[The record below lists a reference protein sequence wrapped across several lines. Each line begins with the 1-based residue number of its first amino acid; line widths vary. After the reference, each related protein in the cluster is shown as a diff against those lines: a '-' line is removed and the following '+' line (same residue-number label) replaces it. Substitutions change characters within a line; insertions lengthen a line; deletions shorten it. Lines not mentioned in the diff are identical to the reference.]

1 MIQID
6 KHYYYKGN
14 EYVVTGFCKVKTTS
28 GEWVDGVSYKKAS
41 EESTEIYVRDKEAF
55 EYYFIPTTLEVGD
68 IIIAISMG
76 KVVAEYEVTSIDS
89 ESSQATAKSPSGI
102 DLIVNTAVDSDAV
115 VTKVEGGVPYTADYY
130 YQLAM
135 LKNERRNCDQLQSIR
150 KIVGHMNSF
159 NAVVA
164 DGKSRLEYDLY
175 RQRLRQAMHDLKIK
189 DEDAWAVADRYVQDN
204 LDVLSIW

>member
-14 EYVVTGFCKVKTTS
+14 EYVVTGFCKVKTPS
-28 GEWVDGVSYKKAS
+28 GEWVNGVSYKKAS

-55 EYYFIPTTLEVGD
+55 EYYFIPTTLEIGD
-68 IIIAISMG
+68 IIIAVSMG

-130 YQLAM
+130 YQLDNM
-135 LKNERRNCDQLQSIR
+135 KERMINSIIIDKMVSALSTAATR
-150 KIVGHMNSF
+150 
-159 NAVVA
+159 
-164 DGKSRLEYDLY
+164 
-175 RQRLRQAMHDLKIK
+175 
-189 DEDAWAVADRYVQDN
+189 VQDIPASN
-204 LDVLSIW
+204 TTYSLEESLKSIQQTLDVIYNKFGV

>member
-14 EYVVTGFCKVKTTS
+14 EYVVTGFCRVKTTS

-68 IIIAISMG
+68 IIIAVSMG
-76 KVVAEYEVTSIDS
+76 RIVAEYEVTSIDS

-130 YQLAM
+130 YQLADM
-135 LKNERRNCDQLQSIR
+135 KKRMI
-150 KIVGHMNSF
+150 NSTIIDKMVSELS
-159 NAVVA
+159 NAA
-164 DGKSRLEYDLY
+164 TR
-175 RQRLRQAMHDLKIK
+175 
-189 DEDAWAVADRYVQDN
+189 VQDIPVSYPTFN
-204 LDVLSIW
+204 LQESLKSIHQTLDVIYNKFGV

>member
-14 EYVVTGFCKVKTTS
+14 EYVVTGFCKVKTPS

-68 IIIAISMG
+68 IIIAVSMG

-130 YQLAM
+130 YQLGNM
-135 LKNERRNCDQLQSIR
+135 KERMINSIIIDKMVSALSTAATR
-150 KIVGHMNSF
+150 
-159 NAVVA
+159 
-164 DGKSRLEYDLY
+164 
-175 RQRLRQAMHDLKIK
+175 
-189 DEDAWAVADRYVQDN
+189 VQDIPASN
-204 LDVLSIW
+204 TIYSLEESLKSIQQTLDVIYNKFGV

>member
-130 YQLAM
+130 YQLDNM
-135 LKNERRNCDQLQSIR
+135 KERMINSIIIDKMVSALSTAATR
-150 KIVGHMNSF
+150 
-159 NAVVA
+159 
-164 DGKSRLEYDLY
+164 
-175 RQRLRQAMHDLKIK
+175 
-189 DEDAWAVADRYVQDN
+189 VQDIPASN
-204 LDVLSIW
+204 TTYSLEESLKSIQQTLDVIYNKFGV

>member
-14 EYVVTGFCKVKTTS
+14 EYVVTGFCKVKKEN
-28 GEWVDGVSYKKAS
+28 GEWVDGVSYKKSS

-68 IIIAISMG
+68 IIIAVSMG

-130 YQLAM
+130 YQLDNM
-135 LKNERRNCDQLQSIR
+135 KERMINSIIIDKMVSALSTAATR
-150 KIVGHMNSF
+150 
-159 NAVVA
+159 
-164 DGKSRLEYDLY
+164 
-175 RQRLRQAMHDLKIK
+175 
-189 DEDAWAVADRYVQDN
+189 VQDIPASN
-204 LDVLSIW
+204 TTYSLEESLKSIQQTLDVIYNKFGV

>member
-14 EYVVTGFCKVKTTS
+14 EYVVTGFCKVKKEN

-68 IIIAISMG
+68 IIIAVSMG

-130 YQLAM
+130 YQLDNM
-135 LKNERRNCDQLQSIR
+135 KERMINSIIIDKMVSALSTAATR
-150 KIVGHMNSF
+150 
-159 NAVVA
+159 
-164 DGKSRLEYDLY
+164 
-175 RQRLRQAMHDLKIK
+175 
-189 DEDAWAVADRYVQDN
+189 VQDIPASN
-204 LDVLSIW
+204 TTYSLEESLKSIQQTLDVIYNKFGV

>member
-14 EYVVTGFCKVKTTS
+14 EYVVTGFCRVKTPS

-41 EESTEIYVRDKEAF
+41 EESTDIYVRDKEAF

-68 IIIAISMG
+68 IIIAVSMG
-76 KVVAEYEVTSIDS
+76 RIVAEYEVTSIDS

-115 VTKVEGGVPYTADYY
+115 VTKVEGGVPYQADYY
-130 YQLAM
+130 YQLADM
-135 LKNERRNCDQLQSIR
+135 KKRMI
-150 KIVGHMNSF
+150 NSTIIDKMVSELS
-159 NAVVA
+159 NAA
-164 DGKSRLEYDLY
+164 TR
-175 RQRLRQAMHDLKIK
+175 
-189 DEDAWAVADRYVQDN
+189 VQDIPVSYPTFTLQESLKSIHQT
-204 LDVLSIW
+204 LDVIYNKFGV

>member
-55 EYYFIPTTLEVGD
+55 EHYFIPTTLEVGD
-68 IIIAISMG
+68 IIIAVSMG
-76 KVVAEYEVTSIDS
+76 KIVAEYEVTSIDS

-115 VTKVEGGVPYTADYY
+115 VTKVEGGVPYQADYY
-130 YQLAM
+130 YQLADM
-135 LKNERRNCDQLQSIR
+135 KKR
-150 KIVGHMNSF
+150 MTNSTIIDKMVSELS
-159 NAVVA
+159 NAA
-164 DGKSRLEYDLY
+164 TR
-175 RQRLRQAMHDLKIK
+175 
-189 DEDAWAVADRYVQDN
+189 VQDIPVSYPTFN
-204 LDVLSIW
+204 LQESLKSIHQTLDVIYNKFGV

>member
-6 KHYYYKGN
+6 KHYYYKGT
-14 EYVVTGFCKVKTTS
+14 EYVVTGFCKVRALS
-28 GEWVDGVSYKKAS
+28 REWVDGVSYKKDS
-41 EESTEIYVRDKEAF
+41 EESTDIYVRDKEAF

-68 IIIAISMG
+68 IIIAVSMG

-130 YQLAM
+130 YQLANM
-135 LKNERRNCDQLQSIR
+135 GERMKNSTIIDKMVSALSTAATRVQDIPASNTTY
-150 KIVGHMNSF
+150 
-159 NAVVA
+159 
-164 DGKSRLEYDLY
+164 RLEES
-175 RQRLRQAMHDLKIK
+175 LKSI
-189 DEDAWAVADRYVQDN
+189 QQT
-204 LDVLSIW
+204 LDVIYNKFGV

>member
-14 EYVVTGFCKVKTTS
+14 EYVVTGFCRVKTTS

-41 EESTEIYVRDKEAF
+41 EESTDIYVRDKEAF

-68 IIIAISMG
+68 IIIAVSMG
-76 KVVAEYEVTSIDS
+76 KIVAEYEVTSIDS

-115 VTKVEGGVPYTADYY
+115 VTKVEGGVPYQADYY
-130 YQLAM
+130 YQLADM
-135 LKNERRNCDQLQSIR
+135 K
-150 KIVGHMNSF
+150 KHMINSTIIDKMVSELS
-159 NAVVA
+159 NAA
-164 DGKSRLEYDLY
+164 TR
-175 RQRLRQAMHDLKIK
+175 
-189 DEDAWAVADRYVQDN
+189 VQDIPVSYPTFILQESLKSIHQT
-204 LDVLSIW
+204 LDVIYNKFGV

>member
-68 IIIAISMG
+68 IIIAISMC
-76 KVVAEYEVTSIDS
+76 KIVAEYEVTSIDS

-115 VTKVEGGVPYTADYY
+115 VTKVEGGVPYQADYY
-130 YQLAM
+130 YQLADM
-135 LKNERRNCDQLQSIR
+135 KKR
-150 KIVGHMNSF
+150 MTNSTIIDKMVSELS
-159 NAVVA
+159 NAA
-164 DGKSRLEYDLY
+164 TR
-175 RQRLRQAMHDLKIK
+175 
-189 DEDAWAVADRYVQDN
+189 VQDIPVSYPTFN
-204 LDVLSIW
+204 LQESLKSIQQTLDVIYNKFGV

>member
-14 EYVVTGFCKVKTTS
+14 EYVVTGFCKVKTPS

-68 IIIAISMG
+68 IIIAVSMG

-115 VTKVEGGVPYTADYY
+115 VTKVEGGVPYQADYY
-130 YQLAM
+130 YQLADM
-135 LKNERRNCDQLQSIR
+135 KKRMI
-150 KIVGHMNSF
+150 NSTIIDKMVSELS
-159 NAVVA
+159 NAA
-164 DGKSRLEYDLY
+164 TR
-175 RQRLRQAMHDLKIK
+175 
-189 DEDAWAVADRYVQDN
+189 VQDIPVSYPTFN
-204 LDVLSIW
+204 LQESLKSIQQTLDVIYNKFGV

>member
-76 KVVAEYEVTSIDS
+76 KIVAEYEVTSIDS

-115 VTKVEGGVPYTADYY
+115 VTKVEGGVPYQADYY
-130 YQLAM
+130 YQLADM
-135 LKNERRNCDQLQSIR
+135 KKR
-150 KIVGHMNSF
+150 MTNSTIIDKMVS
-159 NAVVA
+159 ALSTA
-164 DGKSRLEYDLY
+164 ATR
-175 RQRLRQAMHDLKIK
+175 
-189 DEDAWAVADRYVQDN
+189 VQDIPASN
-204 LDVLSIW
+204 TTYSLEESLKSIQQTLDVIYNKFGV

>member
-14 EYVVTGFCKVKTTS
+14 EYVVTGFCKVKTLS

-41 EESTEIYVRDKEAF
+41 EESTEIYVRDKEVF

-68 IIIAISMG
+68 IIIAVSMG
-76 KVVAEYEVTSIDS
+76 KIVAEYEVTSIDS

-115 VTKVEGGVPYTADYY
+115 VTKVEGGVPYQADYY
-130 YQLAM
+130 YQLADM
-135 LKNERRNCDQLQSIR
+135 KKR
-150 KIVGHMNSF
+150 MTNSTIIDKMVSELS
-159 NAVVA
+159 NAA
-164 DGKSRLEYDLY
+164 TR
-175 RQRLRQAMHDLKIK
+175 
-189 DEDAWAVADRYVQDN
+189 VQDIPVSYPTFN
-204 LDVLSIW
+204 LQESLKSIQQTLDVIYNKFGV

>member
-14 EYVVTGFCKVKTTS
+14 EYVVTGFCRVKTPS

-41 EESTEIYVRDKEAF
+41 EESTDIYVRDKEAF

-68 IIIAISMG
+68 IIIAVSMG
-76 KVVAEYEVTSIDS
+76 RVVAEYEVTSIDS

-130 YQLAM
+130 YQLDNM
-135 LKNERRNCDQLQSIR
+135 KERMINSIIIDKMVSALSTAATR
-150 KIVGHMNSF
+150 
-159 NAVVA
+159 
-164 DGKSRLEYDLY
+164 
-175 RQRLRQAMHDLKIK
+175 
-189 DEDAWAVADRYVQDN
+189 VQDIPASN
-204 LDVLSIW
+204 TTYSLEESLKSIQQTLDVIYNKFGV

>member
-41 EESTEIYVRDKEAF
+41 EESTDIYVRDKEAF

-68 IIIAISMG
+68 IIIAVSMG
-76 KVVAEYEVTSIDS
+76 KIVAEYEVTSIDS

-115 VTKVEGGVPYTADYY
+115 VTKVEGGVPYQADYY
-130 YQLAM
+130 YQLADM
-135 LKNERRNCDQLQSIR
+135 KKRMI
-150 KIVGHMNSF
+150 NSTIIDKMVSELS
-159 NAVVA
+159 NAA
-164 DGKSRLEYDLY
+164 TR
-175 RQRLRQAMHDLKIK
+175 
-189 DEDAWAVADRYVQDN
+189 VQDIPVSYPTFN
-204 LDVLSIW
+204 LQESLKSIHQTLDVIYNKFWV

>member
-55 EYYFIPTTLEVGD
+55 VYYFIPTTLDVGD
-68 IIIAISMG
+68 IIIAVSMG
-76 KVVAEYEVTSIDS
+76 RIVAEYEVTSIDS

-115 VTKVEGGVPYTADYY
+115 VTKVEGGVPYQADYY
-130 YQLAM
+130 YQLADM
-135 LKNERRNCDQLQSIR
+135 KKRMI
-150 KIVGHMNSF
+150 NSTIIDKMVSELS
-159 NAVVA
+159 NAA
-164 DGKSRLEYDLY
+164 TR
-175 RQRLRQAMHDLKIK
+175 
-189 DEDAWAVADRYVQDN
+189 VQDIPVSYPTFN
-204 LDVLSIW
+204 LQESLKSIQQTLDVIYNKFGV

>member
-28 GEWVDGVSYKKAS
+28 DEWVDGVSYKKAS

-68 IIIAISMG
+68 IIIAVSMG

-130 YQLAM
+130 YQLANM
-135 LKNERRNCDQLQSIR
+135 RERMKNSTIIDKMVSALSTAATRVQDIPASNTTY
-150 KIVGHMNSF
+150 
-159 NAVVA
+159 
-164 DGKSRLEYDLY
+164 RLEES
-175 RQRLRQAMHDLKIK
+175 LKSI
-189 DEDAWAVADRYVQDN
+189 QQT
-204 LDVLSIW
+204 LDVIYNKFGV

>member
-28 GEWVDGVSYKKAS
+28 GEWVDGVSYKKSS

-76 KVVAEYEVTSIDS
+76 KIVAEYEVTSIDS

-115 VTKVEGGVPYTADYY
+115 VTKVEGGVPYQADYY
-130 YQLAM
+130 YQLADM
-135 LKNERRNCDQLQSIR
+135 KKR
-150 KIVGHMNSF
+150 MTNSTIIDKMVSELS
-159 NAVVA
+159 NAA
-164 DGKSRLEYDLY
+164 TR
-175 RQRLRQAMHDLKIK
+175 
-189 DEDAWAVADRYVQDN
+189 VQDIPASN
-204 LDVLSIW
+204 TTYSLEESLKSIQQTLDVIYNKFGV

>member
-14 EYVVTGFCKVKTTS
+14 EYVVTGFCKVKTPS

-55 EYYFIPTTLEVGD
+55 EYYFIPTTLEVSD
-68 IIIAISMG
+68 IIIAVSMG

-130 YQLAM
+130 YQLDNM
-135 LKNERRNCDQLQSIR
+135 KERMINSIIIDKMVSALSTASTR
-150 KIVGHMNSF
+150 
-159 NAVVA
+159 
-164 DGKSRLEYDLY
+164 
-175 RQRLRQAMHDLKIK
+175 
-189 DEDAWAVADRYVQDN
+189 VQDIPASN
-204 LDVLSIW
+204 TTYSLEESLKSIQQTLDVIYNKFGV

>member
-76 KVVAEYEVTSIDS
+76 KIVAEYEVTSIDS

-115 VTKVEGGVPYTADYY
+115 VTKVEGGVPYQADYY
-130 YQLAM
+130 YQLADM
-135 LKNERRNCDQLQSIR
+135 KKR
-150 KIVGHMNSF
+150 MTNSTIIDKMVSELS
-159 NAVVA
+159 NAA
-164 DGKSRLEYDLY
+164 TR
-175 RQRLRQAMHDLKIK
+175 
-189 DEDAWAVADRYVQDN
+189 VQDIPVSYPTFN
-204 LDVLSIW
+204 LQESLKSIHQTLDAIYNRYGV

>member
-14 EYVVTGFCKVKTTS
+14 EYVVTGFCKVKTPS

-68 IIIAISMG
+68 IIIAVSMG
-76 KVVAEYEVTSIDS
+76 KIVAEYEVTSIDS

-115 VTKVEGGVPYTADYY
+115 VTKVEGGVPYTSDYY
-130 YQLAM
+130 YQLANM
-135 LKNERRNCDQLQSIR
+135 KER
-150 KIVGHMNSF
+150 MTNSTIIDKMVSALST
-159 NAVVA
+159 AVT
-164 DGKSRLEYDLY
+164 R
-175 RQRLRQAMHDLKIK
+175 
-189 DEDAWAVADRYVQDN
+189 VQDIPASN
-204 LDVLSIW
+204 TTYSLEESLKSIQQTLDVIYNKFGV

>member
-14 EYVVTGFCKVKTTS
+14 EYVVTGFCKVKTLS

-68 IIIAISMG
+68 IIIAVSMG
-76 KVVAEYEVTSIDS
+76 RIVAEYEVTSIDS

-115 VTKVEGGVPYTADYY
+115 VTKVEGGVPYQADYY
-130 YQLAM
+130 YQLADM
-135 LKNERRNCDQLQSIR
+135 KKRMI
-150 KIVGHMNSF
+150 NSTIIDKMVSELS
-159 NAVVA
+159 NAA
-164 DGKSRLEYDLY
+164 TR
-175 RQRLRQAMHDLKIK
+175 
-189 DEDAWAVADRYVQDN
+189 VQDIPVSYPTFN
-204 LDVLSIW
+204 LQESLKSIHQTLDVIYNKFGV

>member
-6 KHYYYKGN
+6 KHYYYKDT

-68 IIIAISMG
+68 IIIAVSMG

-89 ESSQATAKSPSGI
+89 ESSQATAKSLSGI
-102 DLIVNTAVDSDAV
+102 DLIVNIAVDSDAV

-130 YQLAM
+130 YQLDNM
-135 LKNERRNCDQLQSIR
+135 KERMINSIIIDKMVSALSTAATR
-150 KIVGHMNSF
+150 
-159 NAVVA
+159 
-164 DGKSRLEYDLY
+164 
-175 RQRLRQAMHDLKIK
+175 
-189 DEDAWAVADRYVQDN
+189 VQDIPASN
-204 LDVLSIW
+204 TTYSLEESLKSIQQTLDVIYNKFGV

>member
-14 EYVVTGFCKVKTTS
+14 EYVVTGFCKVKTLS

-41 EESTEIYVRDKEAF
+41 EESTEIYVIDKEAF

-68 IIIAISMG
+68 TIIAVSMG
-76 KVVAEYEVTSIDS
+76 RFVAEYEVTSIDS

-115 VTKVEGGVPYTADYY
+115 VTKVEGGVPYPAYY
-130 YQLAM
+130 YYRLANM
-135 LKNERRNCDQLQSIR
+135 KER
-150 KIVGHMNSF
+150 MTNSTIIDKM
-159 NAVVA
+159 ASA
-164 DGKSRLEYDLY
+164 LSTAATR
-175 RQRLRQAMHDLKIK
+175 
-189 DEDAWAVADRYVQDN
+189 VQDIPAYN
-204 LDVLSIW
+204 TTYSLEESLKSIKQTLDVIYNKFGV

>member
-14 EYVVTGFCKVKTTS
+14 EYVVTGFCRVKTPS

-68 IIIAISMG
+68 IIIAVSMG
-76 KVVAEYEVTSIDS
+76 RIVAEYEVTSIDS

-115 VTKVEGGVPYTADYY
+115 VTKVEGGVPYQADYY
-130 YQLAM
+130 YQLADM
-135 LKNERRNCDQLQSIR
+135 KKRMI
-150 KIVGHMNSF
+150 NSTIIDKMVSELS
-159 NAVVA
+159 NAA
-164 DGKSRLEYDLY
+164 TR
-175 RQRLRQAMHDLKIK
+175 
-189 DEDAWAVADRYVQDN
+189 VQDIPVSYPTFN
-204 LDVLSIW
+204 LQESLKSIQQTLDVIYNKFGV